1 MSFMET
7 ATAQVSKDNLRPMS
21 AHSRRLA
28 PLPALGWITVA
39 LVCALGLA
47 YAGSR
52 VDELSGD
59 RESFRRA
66 REALRAGDLQA
77 YRELASGLEDYALY
91 PYLRYDYL
99 RPRLAQ
105 AAPQEVR
112 AFLKS
117 YSETPVAAPL
127 RTAWLRTLAL
137 RGDWPDYLAYYT
149 AQENPVLQCHY
160 ATARLRRQPDQAVL
174 EEIKQLWLSAA
185 PRPTEC
191 DPAFAVLSKSA
202 LWTEDLIWQR
212 IRLAMTAGETRLAA
226 YLGDRLSPA
235 ERPWATLWI
244 TSHDNPAKAL
254 AGEDFKH
261 DHPIGREII
270 AHGIARLART
280 DAEQAYAAWRRF
292 APRFKIYS
300 PRSCR
305 RDPSDGV
312 SKGERCSS
320 PLWSKLT
327 SGDPLIGQV
336 ERSLGLAAADQRLPQ
351 AFAWLYSIDASV
363 VDAQVQRAQLRLAIA
378 TGAWTDLARWTEREA
393 VGDMN
398 PLRWRYWRARA
409 LESTGHAPA
418 ARGLFQELAA
428 ERDYYGFAAADRLGV
443 PYRFGHRPTRLSTA
457 EDTRIQSSPGMV
469 RARELWLAGY
479 LREARSEWTYT
490 VNHLPDR
497 AVPAAA
503 AIAHE
508 WGWHDRVIFALGK
521 VKAYDDLEF
530 RFPTPYASWVSESAA
545 RSNLEPAILYSIMR
559 AESAFFDQARSA
571 AGAVG
576 LMQVLPSTG
585 RLVAKD
591 LGMPLAADAKLYDP
605 ETNIVLGSQYLRQ
618 MLARFDRHLVMAAAA
633 YNAGP
638 GKVERWR
645 PQGGCQ
651 NAELWVETI
660 PYMETRRY
668 VRNTLFY
675 TALYEWRMGKRVKPI
690 TERLAAV
697 PPRGGTATMPITCAA
712 ANKG

>member
-1 MSFMET
+1 MEI
-7 ATAQVSKDNLRPMS
+7 ATAWDSKDNLRPMS

-28 PLPALGWITVA
+28 PLPALGWITVS
-39 LVCALGLA
+39 LLCALGPI

-52 VDELSGD
+52 VDELSGK
-59 RESFRRA
+59 REGFRRA

-77 YRELASGLEDYALY
+77 YRALAPGLENYALY

-112 AFLKS
+112 AFLKA
-117 YSETPVAAPL
+117 YSETPVAALL

-137 RGDWPDYLAYYT
+137 RGDWPNYLAFYT
-149 AQENPVLQCHY
+149 AQEDLVLQCHY
-160 ATARLRRQPDQAVL
+160 ATARLRQGPDNVVL
-174 EEIKQLWLSAA
+174 EEIKQLWLNAA

-191 DPAFAVLSKSA
+191 DPAFAALSKSS
-202 LWTEDLIWQR
+202 LWTEGLIWQR
-212 IRLAMTAGETRLAA
+212 IRLAMAAGETRLAA
-226 YLGDRLSPA
+226 HLGDGLSPT
-235 ERPWATLWI
+235 ERPWVTLWI
-244 TSHDNPAKAL
+244 ANHDDPAKAL
-254 AGEDFKH
+254 ASEDFKY
-261 DHPIGREII
+261 DHPMAREII

-280 DAEQAYAAWRRF
+280 DAEQAYATWRRF

-305 RDPSDGV
+305 GDPSDGF

-327 SGDPLIGQV
+327 SGDPLTGGI
-336 ERSLGLAAADQRLPQ
+336 ERSLGLAAADQGLPQ
-351 AFAWLYSIDASV
+351 AFAWLYSIDPSV

-378 TGAWTDLARWTEREA
+378 TGAWPDLARWTEREA
-393 VGDMN
+393 VGDMD

-409 LESTGHAPA
+409 LESAGHAPA

-428 ERDYYGFAAADRLGV
+428 ERDYYGFAAADRLGI
-443 PYRFGHRPTRLSTA
+443 PYRFGHRPTRLSTT
-457 EDTRIQSSPGMV
+457 EDARMRSRPGMV
-469 RARELWLAGY
+469 RARELRLAGY
-479 LREARSEWTYT
+479 PREARSEWTYA
-490 VNHLPDR
+490 VNHLPDP

-521 VKAYDDLEF
+521 IKAYDDLEF

-545 RSNLEPAILYSIMR
+545 RFNLEPAILYSIMR
-559 AESAFFDQARSA
+559 AESAFFDHARST

-585 RLVAKD
+585 KQVAKD
-591 LGMPLAADAKLYDP
+591 LGMPLAADVKLYDP
-605 ETNIVLGSQYLRQ
+605 KTNIALGSRYLRQ
-618 MLARFDRHLVMAAAA
+618 MLTRFNGNLVMAAAA

-651 NAELWVETI
+651 NAEFWVETI
-660 PYMETRRY
+660 PYMETHRY

-675 TALYEWRMGKRVKPI
+675 TAVYEWRMGKRVKPI
-690 TERLAAV
+690 SERLAAV
-697 PPRGGTATMPITCAA
+697 SPCPP
-712 ANKG
+712 

>member
-1 MSFMET
+1 MSFTEI
-7 ATAQVSKDNLRPMS
+7 ATAWVSKDNLRPMS
-21 AHSRRLA
+21 VHSRRLT
-28 PLPALGWITVA
+28 LLTTLGGVSVA
-39 LVCALGLA
+39 LICALGLTT
-47 YAGSR
+47 AGSR
-52 VDELSGD
+52 VDEMSGE

-77 YRELASGLEDYALY
+77 YRALAPGLQNYALY
-91 PYLRYDYL
+91 PYLRYHYL

-112 AFLKS
+112 AFLKA
-117 YSETPVAAPL
+117 YSETLLAAPL

-137 RGDWPDYLAYYT
+137 RGDWPNYLAFYA
-149 AQENPVLQCHY
+149 AQEDLVLQCHC
-160 ATARLRRQPDQAVL
+160 ATARLRRHPNQAVL
-174 EEIKQLWLSAA
+174 EEIKRLWLSAA

-191 DPAFAVLSKSA
+191 DPAFAALSESA

-212 IRLAMTAGETRLAA
+212 IRLAMAAGETRLAV
-226 YLGDRLSPA
+226 YLGDRLSEA
-235 ERPWATLWI
+235 ERRWAALWI
-244 TSHDNPAKAL
+244 ISHDDPAKAL
-254 AGEDFKH
+254 ASEDFKH

-270 AHGIARLART
+270 AHGIARLAHT

-305 RDPSDGV
+305 GDPSDGV

-327 SGDPLIGQV
+327 SGDPLIGQI

-351 AFAWLYSIDASV
+351 AFAWLYSIDPSV
-363 VDAQVQRAQLRLAIA
+363 VDAQVQRAQLRLAIRTA
-378 TGAWTDLARWTEREA
+378 AWPDLARWTEREA

-418 ARGLFQELAA
+418 ARGLFQDLAA

-443 PYRFGHRPTRLSTA
+443 PYRFGHRPTRLSTT
-457 EDTRIQSSPGMV
+457 EDARIRSWPGMV

-479 LREARSEWTYT
+479 PREARNEWTYT
-490 VNHLPDR
+490 VDHLPDR
-497 AVPAAA
+497 AVRAAA

-521 VKAYDDLEF
+521 VKAYDDLDF
-530 RFPTPYASWVSESAA
+530 RFPMPYASWVSESAA
-545 RSNLEPAILYSIMR
+545 RSNIEPAILNSIMR
-559 AESAFFDQARSA
+559 AESAFFAQARST

-591 LGMPLAADAKLYDP
+591 LGMPLAVDVKLYDP
-605 ETNIVLGSQYLRQ
+605 KTNIALGSHYLSQ
-618 MLARFDRHLVMAAAA
+618 MLARFNGNLAMAAAA

-638 GKVERWR
+638 GNVERWR

-651 NAELWVETI
+651 NAELWIETI
-660 PYMETRRY
+660 PYTETRRY

-697 PPRGGTATMPITCAA
+697 PPRGGTATMRITCPA
-712 ANKG
+712 AN

>member
-1 MSFMET
+1 MSFMEI
-7 ATAQVSKDNLRPMS
+7 ATAWVSKDNLRPMS
-21 AHSRRLA
+21 AHARRLA
-28 PLPALGWITVA
+28 YLPPLRWVSVA
-39 LVCALGLA
+39 LICALGLT

-52 VDELSGD
+52 VDELGGE

-105 AAPQEVR
+105 AAPHEVR
-112 AFLKS
+112 AFLKA
-117 YSETPVAAPL
+117 YSETLVAAPL
-127 RTAWLRTLAL
+127 RTAWLRMLAL
-137 RGDWPDYLAYYT
+137 RGDWPTYLVYYT
-149 AQENPVLQCHY
+149 AQEDPVLQCRY
-160 ATARLRRQPDQAVL
+160 ATARLRQGLDNAVL
-174 EEIKQLWLSAA
+174 EEVKQLWLSAA
-185 PRPTEC
+185 QRPTEC
-191 DPAFAVLSKSA
+191 DPAFAALSKSA

-212 IRLAMTAGETRLAA
+212 IRLAMTAGETRLTA
-226 YLGDRLSPA
+226 YLGDRLSPT

-244 TSHDNPAKAL
+244 VSHNNPAKAL

-261 DHPIGREII
+261 DHSIGREII
-270 AHGIARLART
+270 AHAIARLART

-292 APRFKIYS
+292 ASRFK
-300 PRSCR
+300 
-305 RDPSDGV
+305 
-312 SKGERCSS
+312 
-320 PLWSKLT
+320 
-327 SGDPLIGQV
+327 SGDPLIGQI
-336 ERSLGLAAADQRLPQ
+336 ERSLGLAAADQHLPQ

-378 TGAWTDLARWTEREA
+378 TGAWPDLARWTEREA
-393 VGDMN
+393 IGDMN

-443 PYRFGHRPTRLSTA
+443 PYRFGHRPTRLSTT
-457 EDTRIQSSPGMV
+457 EDARMRSSPGMV

-530 RFPTPYASWVSESAA
+530 RFPIPYASWVSESAA
-545 RSNLEPAILYSIMR
+545 RSNMEPAILYSIMR
-559 AESAFFDQARSA
+559 AESAFFDKARST

-591 LGMPLAADAKLYDP
+591 LGMPLAADVKLYDP
-605 ETNIVLGSQYLRQ
+605 KTNIALGSQYLRQ
-618 MLARFDRHLVMAAAA
+618 MLARFNGNLPMAAAA

-638 GKVERWR
+638 AKVERWQA
-645 PQGGCQ
+645 QGDCQ
-651 NAELWVETI
+651 DAELWVETI
-660 PYMETRRY
+660 PYTETRRY
-668 VRNTLFY
+668 VRNALFY
-675 TALYEWRMGKRVKPI
+675 TVLYEWRMGKRVKPI
-690 TERLAAV
+690 TERLRRCPRAAE
-697 PPRGGTATMPITCAA
+697 PPRCESPAPPRTKVTTV
-712 ANKG
+712 KL

>member
-1 MSFMET
+1 MEI
-7 ATAQVSKDNLRPMS
+7 ATAWVSKDNLRPMS
-21 AHSRRLA
+21 AHARRLA
-28 PLPALGWITVA
+28 YLPPLRWVSVA
-39 LVCALGLA
+39 LICALGLT

-52 VDELSGD
+52 VDELGGE

-105 AAPQEVR
+105 APPREVR
-112 AFLKS
+112 AFLKA
-117 YSETPVAAPL
+117 YSETLVAAPL

-137 RGDWPDYLAYYT
+137 RGDWPNYLAFYA
-149 AQENPVLQCHY
+149 AQEDPVLQCHY
-160 ATARLRRQPDQAVL
+160 ATARLRRHPDQAVVK
-174 EEIKQLWLSAA
+174 EIKQLWLSAA

-191 DPAFAVLSKSA
+191 DPAFAALSKSA

-212 IRLAMTAGETRLAA
+212 IRLAMAAGETRLAA
-226 YLGDRLSPA
+226 SLGERLSPA
-235 ERPWATLWI
+235 ERPWVTLWI
-244 TSHDNPAKAL
+244 TSDNNPAKAL
-254 AGEDFKH
+254 ASEDFKP

-270 AHGIARLART
+270 AHGIARLARS
-280 DAEQAYAAWRRF
+280 DAEQAYTAWRRF
-292 APRFKIYS
+292 APRFK
-300 PRSCR
+300 
-305 RDPSDGV
+305 
-312 SKGERCSS
+312 
-320 PLWSKLT
+320 
-327 SGDPLIGQV
+327 SGDPLIGQI
-336 ERSLGLAAADQRLPQ
+336 ERNLGLAAVDQRLPQ
-351 AFAWLYSIDASV
+351 AFAWLYSIDASL

-378 TGAWTDLARWTEREA
+378 TGAWPDLARWTEREA

-409 LESTGHAPA
+409 LESAGHAPA
-418 ARGLFQELAA
+418 ARGLFHELAA

-443 PYRFGHRPTRLSTA
+443 PYRFGNRPTRLSTT
-457 EDTRIQSSPGMV
+457 EDARIRSWPGMV

-490 VNHLPDR
+490 VNHLPDP

-521 VKAYDDLEF
+521 VKAYDDLDF
-530 RFPTPYASWVSESAA
+530 RFPIPYASWVSESAA
-545 RSNLEPAILYSIMR
+545 RYNVEPAILYSIMR
-559 AESAFFDQARSA
+559 AESAFFDQARST

-591 LGMPLAADAKLYDP
+591 LGLPLAADVKLYDP
-605 ETNIVLGSQYLRQ
+605 KTNIALGSRYLHQ
-618 MLARFDRHLVMAAAA
+618 MLARFNGNLAMSAAA

-638 GKVERWR
+638 GKVESWR

-660 PYMETRRY
+660 PYTETRRY

-675 TALYEWRMGKRVKPI
+675 TVLYEWRMGKRVKPI
-690 TERLAAV
+690 TERLRRC
-697 PPRGGTATMPITCAA
+697 PRTAELARSPAPLRTMVTTV
-712 ANKG
+712 KL

>member
-1 MSFMET
+1 
-7 ATAQVSKDNLRPMS
+7 MS

-28 PLPALGWITVA
+28 CLPSLGWVSVA
-39 LVCALGLA
+39 LICALGLT

-52 VDELSGD
+52 VDELSSE
-59 RESFRRA
+59 RERFRRA

-77 YRELASGLEDYALY
+77 YHALAPGLENYALY
-91 PYLRYDYL
+91 PYLRYHYL
-99 RPRLAQ
+99 RPRLAR
-105 AAPQEVR
+105 AAPHEVR
-112 AFLKS
+112 AFLKA

-137 RGDWPDYLAYYT
+137 RGDWPNYLAFYA
-149 AQENPVLQCHY
+149 AQEDAVLRCHS
-160 ATARLRRQPDQAVL
+160 ATARLRKGPDNAVL

-191 DPAFAVLSKSA
+191 DPAFAALSKSA
-202 LWTEDLIWQR
+202 LWTEDLIWRR
-212 IRLAMTAGETRLAA
+212 IRLAMAAGETRLAA
-226 YLGDRLSPA
+226 SLGERLSPA
-235 ERPWATLWI
+235 ERRWVTFWI
-244 TSHDNPAKAL
+244 TSDNDPAKAL
-254 AGEDFKH
+254 SSGDFKP
-261 DHPIGREII
+261 DHPIGREVI
-270 AHGIARLART
+270 AHAIARLARS

-292 APRFKIYS
+292 APRFKA
-300 PRSCR
+300 
-305 RDPSDGV
+305 
-312 SKGERCSS
+312 
-320 PLWSKLT
+320 
-327 SGDPLIGQV
+327 GDPLIGQV

-351 AFAWLYSIDASV
+351 AFAWLYSIDPSL

-378 TGAWTDLARWTEREA
+378 AGAWPDLARWTEREA

-398 PLRWRYWRARA
+398 PLRWRYWRARG

-418 ARGLFQELAA
+418 ARVLFQELAA
-428 ERDYYGFAAADRLGV
+428 ERDYYGFTAADRLGGA
-443 PYRFGHRPTRLSTA
+443 YRFGHRPTRLSKA
-457 EDTRIQSSPGMV
+457 EDARIRSWPGMV

-490 VNHLPDR
+490 VNHLPDP

-503 AIAHE
+503 ALAHE

-530 RFPTPYASWVSESAA
+530 RFPTPYASWLSESAA
-545 RSNLEPAILYSIMR
+545 RSNIEPAILYSIMR

-591 LGMPLAADAKLYDP
+591 LGMPLAADVKLYDP
-605 ETNIVLGSQYLRQ
+605 KTNIALGSRYLRQ
-618 MLARFDRHLVMAAAA
+618 MLARFNGNLAMAAAA

-638 GKVERWR
+638 GNVERWR

-651 NAELWVETI
+651 NAEFWVETI
-660 PYMETRRY
+660 PYTETRRY

-697 PPRGGTATMPITCAA
+697 PPRSGPATMQITCAA
-712 ANKG
+712 ANKGN

>member
-1 MSFMET
+1 
-7 ATAQVSKDNLRPMS
+7 MS

-28 PLPALGWITVA
+28 YLSPLHWVSIALI
-39 LVCALGLA
+39 CALGLT

-52 VDELSGD
+52 ADELSSE

-66 REALRAGDLQA
+66 REAVRAGDLQA
-77 YRELASGLEDYALY
+77 YRALAPGLENYALY

-117 YSETPVAAPL
+117 YSETPLAAPL
-127 RTAWLRTLAL
+127 CTAWLRTLAL
-137 RGDWPDYLAYYT
+137 RGDWASYLAFYA
-149 AQENPVLQCHY
+149 AQEDPVLQCHY

-185 PRPTEC
+185 PWPTEC
-191 DPAFAVLSKSA
+191 DPAFAALSESA

-212 IRLAMTAGETRLAA
+212 IRLAMAAGETRLAA
-226 YLGDRLSPA
+226 HLGGRLSPA

-244 TSHDNPAKAL
+244 VSHDDPAKAL

-270 AHGIARLART
+270 AHGIARLAGT

-292 APRFKIYS
+292 TPRFK
-300 PRSCR
+300 
-305 RDPSDGV
+305 
-312 SKGERCSS
+312 
-320 PLWSKLT
+320 T
-327 SGDPLIGQV
+327 GDPLIGQI
-336 ERSLGLAAADQRLPQ
+336 ELTLGLAAADQRLPQ

-363 VDAQVQRAQLRLAIA
+363 VDARVQRAQLRLAIA
-378 TGAWTDLARWTEREA
+378 TGAWPDLARWTEREA

-409 LESTGHAPA
+409 LESTGHAAA

-443 PYRFGHRPTRLSTA
+443 PYRFGHRSTRLSKA
-457 EDTRIQSSPGMV
+457 QAVRIRSWPGMV
-469 RARELWLAGY
+469 RACELWLAGY
-479 LREARSEWTYT
+479 PRHARSEWTYT

-508 WGWHDRVIFALGK
+508 WGWHDRVIFALGM
-521 VKAYDDLEF
+521 VKAYDDLEL
-530 RFPTPYASWVSESAA
+530 RFPIPYASWVSESAA
-545 RSNLEPAILYSIMR
+545 RSNMEPAILYSIMR

-571 AGAVG
+571 AGAAG

-585 RLVAKD
+585 RQVAKD
-591 LGMPLAADAKLYDP
+591 LGMPLAADVKLYEP
-605 ETNIVLGSQYLRQ
+605 KI
-618 MLARFDRHLVMAAAA
+618 
-633 YNAGP
+633 
-638 GKVERWR
+638 
-645 PQGGCQ
+645 
-651 NAELWVETI
+651 
-660 PYMETRRY
+660 
-668 VRNTLFY
+668 
-675 TALYEWRMGKRVKPI
+675 
-690 TERLAAV
+690 
-697 PPRGGTATMPITCAA
+697 
-712 ANKG
+712 

>member
-1 MSFMET
+1 MSGE
-7 ATAQVSKDNLRPMS
+7 
-21 AHSRRLA
+21 
-28 PLPALGWITVA
+28 
-39 LVCALGLA
+39 
-47 YAGSR
+47 
-52 VDELSGD
+52 

-77 YRELASGLEDYALY
+77 YRELAPGLQNYALY

-112 AFLKS
+112 AFLKA
-117 YSETPVAAPL
+117 YSETPLAAPL

-137 RGDWPDYLAYYT
+137 RGDWPIYLEFYA
-149 AQENPVLQCHY
+149 AQEDPVLQCHY

-174 EEIKQLWLSAA
+174 EEIKRLWLSAA

-191 DPAFAVLSKSA
+191 DPAFAALSESA

-212 IRLAMTAGETRLAA
+212 IRLAMAAGETRLAA
-226 YLGDRLSPA
+226 YLGDRLSAA
-235 ERPWATLWI
+235 ERRWAALWI
-244 TSHDNPAKAL
+244 ISHDDPAKAL
-254 AGEDFKH
+254 ASEDFKR

-305 RDPSDGV
+305 GDPSDGV
-312 SKGERCSS
+312 SRGERCSS

-327 SGDPLIGQV
+327 SGDPLIGQI

-351 AFAWLYSIDASV
+351 AFAWLYSIDPASWMRRSS
-363 VDAQVQRAQLRLAIA
+363 APSYGWRSA
-378 TGAWTDLARWTEREA
+378 TAAWTDLARWTEREA

-418 ARGLFQELAA
+418 ARGLFQDLAA

-443 PYRFGHRPTRLSTA
+443 PYRFGHRPTRLSTT
-457 EDTRIQSSPGMV
+457 EDARIRSWPGMV

-479 LREARSEWTYT
+479 PREARNEWTYT

-497 AVPAAA
+497 AVRAAA

-521 VKAYDDLEF
+521 VKAYDDLDF

-545 RSNLEPAILYSIMR
+545 RSNMEPAILNSIMR
-559 AESAFFDQARSA
+559 AESAFFAQARST

-605 ETNIVLGSQYLRQ
+605 KTNIALGSHYLSQ
-618 MLARFDRHLVMAAAA
+618 MLARFNGNLAMAAAA

-638 GKVERWR
+638 GNVERWR

-651 NAELWVETI
+651 NAELWIETI
-660 PYMETRRY
+660 PYTETRRY

-675 TALYEWRMGKRVKPI
+675 TALYEWRMGSGLSLLPSGLRRCP
-690 TERLAAV
+690 RAAE
-697 PPRGGTATMPITCAA
+697 PPRCESPAPRTKVTTV
-712 ANKG
+712 KL

>member
-1 MSFMET
+1 MEI
-7 ATAQVSKDNLRPMS
+7 ATAWVSNDNLQPMS
-21 AHSRRLA
+21 AHPRRHA
-28 PLPALGWITVA
+28 CFSPLGWVSVA
-39 LVCALGLA
+39 LMCAFGLT

-52 VDELSGD
+52 VDELSGE
-59 RESFRRA
+59 REGFRRA

-77 YRELASGLEDYALY
+77 YRQLASGLEDYALY

-105 AAPQEVR
+105 AAPHEVR
-112 AFLKS
+112 TFLKA
-117 YSETPVAAPL
+117 YSETLLAAPL

-137 RGDWPDYLAYYT
+137 RGDWPIYMEFYT
-149 AQENPVLQCHY
+149 YQEDPVLRCHY
-160 ATARLRRQPDQAVL
+160 ATARLRLGPDNAVL

-185 PRPTEC
+185 TRPTEC
-191 DPAFAVLSKSA
+191 DPAFAA
-202 LWTEDLIWQR
+202 LQERSLDEDLIWRR

-226 YLGDRLSPA
+226 YLGDRLSRA

-244 TSHDNPAKAL
+244 TSHNDPAKVL

-280 DAEQAYAAWRRF
+280 DAEQAYAVWRRF
-292 APRFKIYS
+292 APRFK
-300 PRSCR
+300 
-305 RDPSDGV
+305 
-312 SKGERCSS
+312 
-320 PLWSKLT
+320 
-327 SGDPLIGQV
+327 SGDPLIGQI

-351 AFAWLYSIDASV
+351 AFAWLHSIDAGV

-378 TGAWTDLARWTEREA
+378 TGAWSDLARWTKREA

-443 PYRFGHRPTRLSTA
+443 RYRFGHRPTRLAAT
-457 EDTRIQSSPGMV
+457 EDARIRSLPGMA

-508 WGWHDRVIFALGK
+508 WGWHDRVISALGK
-521 VKAYDDLEF
+521 VKAYDDLDL
-530 RFPTPYASWVSESAA
+530 RFPIPYASWVSESAA
-545 RSNLEPAILYSIMR
+545 RYNMEPAILYSIMR
-559 AESAFFDQARSA
+559 AESAFFDQARST

-585 RLVAKD
+585 RQVAKD
-591 LGMPLAADAKLYDP
+591 LGMPLAADVKLYDP
-605 ETNIVLGSQYLRQ
+605 KTNIALGSRYLHQ
-618 MLARFDRHLVMAAAA
+618 MLARFNGHLAMAAAA

-651 NAELWVETI
+651 NAEFWVETI
-660 PYMETRRY
+660 PYRETRRY

-675 TALYEWRMGKRVKPI
+675 TALYEWRMGKQVKPI
-690 TERLAAV
+690 SERLAAV
-697 PPRGGTATMPITCAA
+697 SPRGGTATMRITCAA
-712 ANKG
+712 ANEGNYG

>member
-1 MSFMET
+1 MDDVPVRE
-7 ATAQVSKDNLRPMS
+7 AVRDELRV
-21 AHSRRLA
+21 A
-28 PLPALGWITVA
+28 PLTLRDQERVVVGDGLVERQGLLDAVLVQDGEDTKDADAIAVLVVA
-39 LVCALGLA
+39 VAADIGKIRLV
-47 YAGSR
+47 
-52 VDELSGD
+52 
-59 RESFRRA
+59 
-66 REALRAGDLQA
+66 
-77 YRELASGLEDYALY
+77 
-91 PYLRYDYL
+91 P
-99 RPRLAQ
+99 
-105 AAPQEVR
+105 APQPLGNLPER
-112 AFLKS
+112 ADRQRRIGRHL
-117 YSETPVAAPL
+117 PV
-127 RTAWLRTLAL
+127 
-137 RGDWPDYLAYYT
+137 
-149 AQENPVLQCHY
+149 PVLKVDDDGEGDAGVVRPSENRCVIIGDNVVMEKI
-160 ATARLRRQPDQAVL
+160 R
-174 EEIKQLWLSAA
+174 QLWLNAA

-191 DPAFAVLSKSA
+191 DPAFAALSKSG

-212 IRLAMTAGETRLAA
+212 IRLAMAAGETRLAA
-226 YLGDRLSPA
+226 HLGDGLSPT
-235 ERPWATLWI
+235 ERPWVTLWI
-244 TSHDNPAKAL
+244 ANHDDPAKAL
-254 AGEDFKH
+254 ASEDFKY
-261 DHPIGREII
+261 DHPMAREII

-280 DAEQAYAAWRRF
+280 DAEQAYATWRRF

-305 RDPSDGV
+305 GDPSDGV

-327 SGDPLIGQV
+327 SGDPLIGQI

-351 AFAWLYSIDASV
+351 AFAWLYSIDPSV

-378 TGAWTDLARWTEREA
+378 TGAWPDLARWTEREA

-443 PYRFGHRPTRLSTA
+443 PYRFGHRPTRLSTT
-457 EDTRIQSSPGMV
+457 EDARIRSWPGMV

-479 LREARSEWTYT
+479 PREARSEWTYT

-530 RFPTPYASWVSESAA
+530 RFPIPYASWVSESAA
-545 RSNLEPAILYSIMR
+545 RFNIEPAILYSIMR
-559 AESAFFDQARSA
+559 AESAFFDQARST

-591 LGMPLAADAKLYDP
+591 LGMPLAADVKLYDP
-605 ETNIVLGSQYLRQ
+605 KTNIALGSRYLSQ
-618 MLARFDRHLVMAAAA
+618 MLARFNGNLAMAAAA

-651 NAELWVETI
+651 NAEFWVETI
-660 PYMETRRY
+660 PYTETRRY

-697 PPRGGTATMPITCAA
+697 SPRGGTARCDHCAA
-712 ANKG
+712 ANNQIFAGCPLPESLSFGNPDASARRNGGIQYG

>member
-1 MSFMET
+1 MEI
-7 ATAQVSKDNLRPMS
+7 ATARVSKDNLRPMS

-28 PLPALGWITVA
+28 CLPPLGWVSVA
-39 LVCALGLA
+39 LICALGLT

-52 VDELSGD
+52 VDELSGE

-66 REALRAGDLQA
+66 REALRAGDLRA
-77 YRELASGLEDYALY
+77 YRALASGLEAYALY

-112 AFLKS
+112 AFLNA

-137 RGDWPDYLAYYT
+137 RGDWPNYLAYYT
-149 AQENPVLQCHY
+149 AQEDPVLQCHD
-160 ATARLRRQPDQAVL
+160 ATARLGRQPAQAVL

-191 DPAFAVLSKSA
+191 DPAFAALSTSA
-202 LWTEDLIWQR
+202 LWTQGLIWRR
-212 IRLAMTAGETRLAA
+212 IRLAMAAGETRLTA
-226 YLGDRLSPA
+226 YLADMLSPA

-244 TSHDNPAKAL
+244 TNHNDPAKVL
-254 AGEDFKH
+254 ASADFKH
-261 DHPIGREII
+261 DHPMAPEII
-270 AHGIARLART
+270 AHAITRLAHT
-280 DAEQAYAAWRRF
+280 DAERAHAAWRRF
-292 APRFKIYS
+292 APRFKA
-300 PRSCR
+300 
-305 RDPSDGV
+305 
-312 SKGERCSS
+312 
-320 PLWSKLT
+320 
-327 SGDPLIGQV
+327 GDPLIGQI
-336 ERSLGLAAADQRLPQ
+336 ERSLGLAAAEQRLPQ

-378 TGAWTDLARWTEREA
+378 TGAWPDLARWTEREA

-418 ARGLFQELAA
+418 ARRLFQALAA
-428 ERDYYGFAAADRLGV
+428 ERDYYGFAAADRLSL
-443 PYRFGHRPTRLSTA
+443 PYRFGHRPTRRSTT
-457 EDTRIQSSPGMV
+457 EDARIRSWPGMV

-490 VNHLPDR
+490 VNHPPDP

-521 VKAYDDLEF
+521 AKAYDDLEL
-530 RFPTPYASWVSESAA
+530 RFPIPYASWVSESAA
-545 RSNLEPAILYSIMR
+545 RSNIEPAILYSIMR

-591 LGMPLAADAKLYDP
+591 LGMPLATDVKLYDP
-605 ETNIVLGSQYLRQ
+605 ETNIALGSQYLRQ
-618 MLARFDRHLVMAAAA
+618 MLARFDGHLSMTAAA

-638 GKVERWR
+638 GNVERWR

-660 PYMETRRY
+660 PYTETRRY
-668 VRNTLFY
+668 VRNALFF
-675 TALYEWRMGKRVKPI
+675 TALYEWRMGKRVKPCEI
-690 TERLAAV
+690 PTNFTL
-697 PPRGGTATMPITCAA
+697 RGSGF
-712 ANKG
+712 G

>member
-1 MSFMET
+1 MEI
-7 ATAQVSKDNLRPMS
+7 ATAWVSKDNLRPMS

-28 PLPALGWITVA
+28 CLPPFGWFSVA
-39 LVCALGLA
+39 LMCALGPT

-52 VDELSGD
+52 ADELSGK

-77 YRELASGLEDYALY
+77 YRALAPGLENYALY

-99 RPRLAQ
+99 RPRLAH
-105 AAPQEVR
+105 AASQEVR
-112 AFLKS
+112 AFLQA
-117 YSETPVAAPL
+117 YSETVVAAPL

-137 RGDWPDYLAYYT
+137 RGDWPNYLAFYA
-149 AQENPVLQCHY
+149 AQEDPVLQCHY
-160 ATARLRRQPDQAVL
+160 ATARLRRQADQAVL
-174 EEIKQLWLSAA
+174 EEIKRLWLSAA

-191 DPAFAVLSKSA
+191 DPAFAALSKSA
-202 LWTEDLIWQR
+202 LWTEDLIWRR
-212 IRLAMTAGETRLAA
+212 IRLAMAAGETRLAA

-235 ERPWATLWI
+235 ERRWATLWI
-244 TSHDNPAKAL
+244 TSNNNPAKAL
-254 AGEDFKH
+254 ASEEFKH
-261 DHPIGREII
+261 EHPIGREII

-292 APRFKIYS
+292 APRFK
-300 PRSCR
+300 
-305 RDPSDGV
+305 
-312 SKGERCSS
+312 
-320 PLWSKLT
+320 
-327 SGDPLIGQV
+327 SGDPLIGQI
-336 ERSLGLAAADQRLPQ
+336 ERHLGLAAADQGLPQ
-351 AFAWLYSIDASV
+351 AFAWLHSIDASV
-363 VDAQVQRAQLRLAIA
+363 VDAQVQRAQMRLAIA
-378 TGAWTDLARWTEREA
+378 TGAWPDLARWTEREA
-393 VGDMN
+393 VGHMN

-443 PYRFGHRPTRLSTA
+443 RYRFGHRPTRLSMA
-457 EDTRIQSSPGMV
+457 EDARIRSWPGMV
-469 RARELWLAGY
+469 RAHELWLAGY
-479 LREARSEWTYT
+479 LREARSEWTNT

-503 AIAHE
+503 ALAHE

-559 AESAFFDQARSA
+559 AESAFFDQALSA

-591 LGMPLAADAKLYDP
+591 LGMDLAADAKLYDP

-618 MLARFDRHLVMAAAA
+618 MLARFDGHLAMAAAA

-660 PYMETRRY
+660 PYTETRRY

-675 TALYEWRMGKRVKPI
+675 TVLYEWRMGKRVKPI
-690 TERLAAV
+690 TERLRQSPRAAE
-697 PPRGGTATMPITCAA
+697 PPRCESPAPPRTKVTNYG
-712 ANKG
+712 